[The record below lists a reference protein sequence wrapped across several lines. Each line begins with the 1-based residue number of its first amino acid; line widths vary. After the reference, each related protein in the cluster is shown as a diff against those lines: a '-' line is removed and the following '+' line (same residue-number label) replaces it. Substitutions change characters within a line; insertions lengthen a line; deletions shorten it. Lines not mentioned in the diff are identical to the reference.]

1 MFDKLSQLWR
11 RLLFYL
17 RRSRFDRELE
27 EEMRF
32 HLEMKAEE
40 NRAAGTSPE
49 EARYAAQRQLGN
61 QTVLREVSRDMWA
74 VRSIE
79 TLFQDLRYGA
89 RTLLKNS
96 GFTLIVVLTLGL
108 GIGANTAIF
117 SLVDAVLL
125 RPLPFHDPDRLVMVW
140 EDSTGFGGVRDN
152 SVAPANYT
160 DWKAQNR
167 VFEDMVAIDGR
178 SFNLTDEGEPERV
191 EAYAVTANFFPLL
204 GVEPELGRVFTGEE
218 DQPGR
223 NNVALISYGLW
234 QQRFGGDPALI
245 GKEITLDGQKHVVIG
260 VLPSGFQFMSKETS
274 LWVPIAF
281 RPQELADR
289 GSHYLRVVARIKQG
303 ITLQEAHADIAAI
316 MQRTNRDHPTPFEFG
331 STVISLREQL
341 AGGVRPALIL
351 LLAAVG
357 FVLLIA
363 CANIAN
369 LLLARGTARYRE
381 IAVRA
386 ALGAGRQRIVR
397 QLLTESLLLAVAGGT
412 AGLLFA
418 WLSFSFLKQIVPA
431 GMALNAGVRI
441 DARIFGFTLLLS
453 FLTGIVFGLLPAL
466 QAAKV
471 DLNEALKQS
480 GGRAGTGG
488 GHRRLRSALVVIEVA
503 LALVLLVGAGLLIN
517 AFLRLR
523 SLDIGVNAENVLT
536 LRTTLSRNKYGELPK
551 RDAFYRQ
558 VLERVRAL
566 PGVVSAGYTTAA
578 PLTWK
583 GGTSSFAIEGR
594 EQGAGQDAQNRQ
606 VSAGYMETMGVK
618 LRRGR
623 FFDERDGAHSQPV
636 AMINETMA
644 RQFWPGEN
652 ALGRR
657 FKLGWVDSR
666 SPWVMIVGVVGDM
679 KEMGLDAPAKAEMFF
694 PYQQMPNSLWNM
706 PRDLMVRTT
715 GDPMSVAAAV
725 RQAVWS
731 VDGNQPVSNIRTM
744 DEILSEDVAQRRIGM
759 MLLAS
764 FAALALALASLGIY
778 GVLSYSVTQRT
789 QEIGIRMALGAGSK
803 DVLWMVL
810 ADGMRLAAAG
820 IAIGLGAS
828 FALTHLMEALLFE
841 VSATD
846 PLTFALIA
854 ALLTG
859 VALLACWIP
868 ARRAARVNPMTSLR
882 FD

>member
-1 MFDKLSQLWR
+1 VILSAT
-11 RLLFYL
+11 
-17 RRSRFDRELE
+17 E
-27 EEMRF
+27 EKNM
-32 HLEMKAEE
+32 
-40 NRAAGTSPE
+40 
-49 EARYAAQRQLGN
+49 
-61 QTVLREVSRDMWA
+61 
-74 VRSIE
+74 E
-79 TLFQDLRYGA
+79 TFWQDLRFGFRQLLGKPGFA
-89 RTLLKNS
+89 LIATLSLA
-96 GFTLIVVLTLGL
+96 L

-125 RPLPFHDPDRLVMVW
+125 RPLTFHDPDRLVMVW
-140 EDSTGFGGVRDN
+140 EDAPKIGAPRN
-152 SVAPANYT
+152 SSAPANYA

-167 VFEDMVAIDGR
+167 VFEDMAAISWP

-191 EAYAVTANFFPLL
+191 EAHAVTANFFPLL
-204 GVEPELGRVFTGEE
+204 GVKPELGRVFTGEE

-234 QQRFGGDPALI
+234 QRRFGGDPALI

-281 RPQELADR
+281 SPQELANR
-289 GSHYLRVVARIKQG
+289 GGHYLTVVARMKPG
-303 ITLQEAHADIAAI
+303 VALQEAHADIAAI
-316 MQRTNRDHPTPFEFG
+316 MQRINRDHPTPGFEFG
-331 STVISLREQL
+331 SVVISLREQL
-341 AGGVRPALIL
+341 AGDVRPALIL
-351 LLAAVG
+351 LLVAVG

-369 LLLARGTARYRE
+369 LLLARGAARYRE

-386 ALGAGRQRIVR
+386 ALGAGRHRIVR
-397 QLLTESLLLAVAGGT
+397 QLLTESVLLAVAGGA

-453 FLTGIVFGLLPAL
+453 LLTGIIFGLAPAL

-523 SLDIGVNAENVLT
+523 SLDIGVNTENVLT
-536 LRTTLSRNKYGELPK
+536 LRTTLPRNKYGELPK
-551 RDAFYRQ
+551 RDGFYRQ

-594 EQGAGQDAQNRQ
+594 EQGAGQDAQQRQ
-606 VSAGYMETMGVK
+606 ISAGYMETMGVK
-618 LRRGR
+618 LRQGR
-623 FFDERDGAHSQPV
+623 FFDERDGAQSQPV
-636 AMINETMA
+636 AIINETMA
-644 RQFWPGEN
+644 RQFWPGVD

-657 FKLGWVDSR
+657 FKRGSVDSQN
-666 SPWVMIVGVVGDM
+666 PWVIIVGVVGDM
-679 KEMGLDAPAKAEMFF
+679 KEMGLEAPAKAEMFF
-694 PYQQMPNSLWNM
+694 PYQQMPNFSVWDM

-731 VDGNQPVSNIRTM
+731 ADRNQPVSNIRTM
-744 DEILSEDVAQRRIGM
+744 DEILSEEVAQRRIGM
-759 MLLAS
+759 TLLAA

-803 DVLWMVL
+803 DVLRMVL

-828 FALTHLMEALLFE
+828 FALTRLMAGLLFG
-841 VSATD
+841 VSASD
-846 PLTFALIA
+846 PLTLG
-854 ALLTG
+854 G
-859 VALLACWIP
+859 VALLLITVALTACFIP
-868 ARRAARVNPMTSLR
+868 ARRATKVDPMVALRVE
-882 FD
+882 